1 MPLDRSLEISEA
13 QNARDPWDLTP
24 ESDEGPSFLDVAGA
38 AVRQG
43 NEIGA
48 YFSSDVQRLSEAE
61 FDVVEEGFNPYDTER
76 AKKIPEGFED
86 RFLEV
91 TNQKQFDAT
100 KLDIDQEIEDRR
112 NLDAAGWSGFGAELV
127 AGVASPT
134 SLLPGGAAIKG
145 VRAGYSAAK
154 SAVSVGIA
162 AGAGAAA
169 QELGLYRFQQ
179 TRTGEEVAVAVGGS
193 VILGGVLGAAGAKLL
208 TRAEFNKVSD
218 QLEADLIEDTLSPAE
233 LAPELMRREQSAGAA
248 AVRQSDPEDLK
259 VGGPKVAR
267 MAAAATAA
275 VKLHPGME
283 ILHSPS
289 DVTKRVGQKLFQN
302 QVATVGQLE
311 GRASGNA
318 VESFVVQYEARQANF
333 VRRLEENFSE
343 ARKAG
348 FNEKYDTFKE
358 RVGMA
363 ARRGDVDPGG
373 NEFISKSA
381 RDLRETV
388 LDPAKKEAIRVGL
401 LPEELA
407 VDTAVS
413 YLHRVWNTDK
423 IIARAPEF
431 KELLRDYFGNEVALA
446 KAAGK
451 ADEFVTEADMKSYV
465 NEIVDSVFNNITG
478 RARTEMPDWIVPA
491 ERGPLKAR
499 TLKISDEIVE
509 QFLESDVERV
519 SEVYTRR
526 IAPDIELTRAFG
538 SPDMEEA
545 FDDINADYE
554 RLIEAAN
561 TDAERAKLN
570 DSQKRD
576 VKILTDFRNMLRNNY
591 RVEETTSDFGLLTRV
606 ALFWNYVRLLGGQA
620 ISSLPEA
627 AAVLTKQGMSNF
639 MTDAMPALT
648 SNVRAAR
655 ISRQDAK
662 DFVTILET
670 VFSARMS
677 ALADI
682 GNPYASGRVADR
694 LMDNIANQFF
704 RFTGINWLNANLKQ
718 AVAVQTMNRL
728 AKNLS
733 DAAVEVPGRFGD
745 AGYQMDYS
753 KLSKHWRS
761 FMGKLEISE
770 DIGARAFQQINKHG
784 AQENGIWGLNLG
796 RWDDLDAKR
805 EIIAAITKESDQTV
819 VTPRVADRPL
829 WTRSNWGKVMMQ
841 FKGHALAAHGN
852 VMISRLQG
860 PQRHFAEFMVMA
872 TTLGMMVSYFKY
884 LERGDTEG
892 ANRLLDNPGLLI
904 SEGVDRTGFIP
915 VLMEASNTLEGLGS
929 PFGIK
934 NLAQALAG
942 DEDRDA
948 NVSRFAGR
956 NVASLLAG
964 PTAGVIQD
972 LALIASESA
981 SGEIS
986 KSGANA
992 VLRQIPGGTLPGLRT
1007 VLQEEVKP
1015 ALLNAVE

>member
-1 MPLDRSLEISEA
+1 M
-13 QNARDPWDLTP
+13 
-24 ESDEGPSFLDVAGA
+24 
-38 AVRQG
+38 
-43 NEIGA
+43 
-48 YFSSDVQRLSEAE
+48 
-61 FDVVEEGFNPYDTER
+61 
-76 AKKIPEGFED
+76 K
-86 RFLEV
+86 
-91 TNQKQFDAT
+91 
-100 KLDIDQEIEDRR
+100 
-112 NLDAAGWSGFGAELV
+112 
-127 AGVASPT
+127 
-134 SLLPGGAAIKG
+134 
-145 VRAGYSAAK
+145 
-154 SAVSVGIA
+154 
-162 AGAGAAA
+162 
-169 QELGLYRFQQ
+169 
-179 TRTGEEVAVAVGGS
+179 
-193 VILGGVLGAAGAKLL
+193 
-208 TRAEFNKVSD
+208 
-218 QLEADLIEDTLSPAE
+218 
-233 LAPELMRREQSAGAA
+233 
-248 AVRQSDPEDLK
+248 
-259 VGGPKVAR
+259 
-267 MAAAATAA
+267 
-275 VKLHPGME
+275 
-283 ILHSPS
+283 
-289 DVTKRVGQKLFQN
+289 
-302 QVATVGQLE
+302 
-311 GRASGNA
+311 
-318 VESFVVQYEARQANF
+318 YEA
-333 VRRLEENFSE
+333 
-343 ARKAG
+343 
-348 FNEKYDTFKE
+348 FKE

-373 NEFISKSA
+373 NEFITRSA
-381 RDLRETV
+381 RDLRQTV

-401 LPEELA
+401 LPEDLA

-413 YLHRVWNTDK
+413 YLHRVWDTDK

-451 ADEFVTEADMKSYV
+451 ADEFVTEADMESYV

-509 QFLESDVERV
+509 PFLESDVERV

-538 SPDMEEA
+538 SPDMKEA
-545 FDDINADYE
+545 FDEINADYD
-554 RLIEAAN
+554 RLIGAAQS
-561 TDAERAKLN
+561 DAERAKL
-570 DSQKRD
+570 DKRQKRD

-591 RVEETTSDFGLLTRV
+591 RVEETTGDFGLLTRV

-639 MTDAMPALT
+639 MADAMPALT
-648 SNVRAAR
+648 SNLKAAR
-655 ISRQDAK
+655 VSRQDAK

-670 VFSARMS
+670 VYSARMA

-694 LMDNIANQFF
+694 LMDNIANQFS
-704 RFTGINWLNANLKQ
+704 RYTGINWLNANLKQ

-728 AKNLS
+728 AKNLAE
-733 DAAVEVPGRFGD
+733 AAVEVPGRFGD

-753 KLSKHWRS
+753 KLSKHWRG

-770 DIGARAFQQINKHG
+770 DIGARAFHQIKKHG
-784 AQENGIWGLNLG
+784 TQENGIWGLNLG
-796 RWDDLDAKR
+796 KWDDLDAKR
-805 EIIAAITKESDQTV
+805 EIIAAITKEADQAV

-829 WTRSNWGKVMMQ
+829 WSRSNWGKVMMQ

-884 LERGDTEG
+884 LERGDVEG
-892 ANRLLDNPGLLI
+892 ANRLLANPGLMI
-904 SEGVDRTGFIP
+904 AEGVDRAGFIP
-915 VLMEASNTLEGLGS
+915 VIMEVSNTAEGLGS
-929 PFGIK
+929 PFGVK

-972 LALIASESA
+972 IAQIASESA
-981 SGEIS
+981 RGEIT
-986 KSGANA
+986 KSGASA
-992 VLRQIPGGTLPGLRT
+992 IMRQVPGGTLPGIRSY
-1007 VLQEEVKP
+1007 LQKEIKP
-1015 ALLNAVE
+1015 TLQDAVE